1 MSYNNELK
9 LEFLSLSEN
18 EGFAR
23 SCVASFCLP
32 LNPSVEVITDIKTA
46 VSEAVTNCVVHAY
59 PKKIRKIEILVKLT
73 QNEIY
78 ISVKDFGVGIED
90 VIKAKE
96 PFYTSKPESER
107 SGMGFTVMESFM
119 DNVTVTSKINVG
131 TEVVLIKKLEEV
143 SEAVGG

>member
-32 LNPSVEVITDIKTA
+32 LNPSVEIITDIKTA

-59 PKKIRKIEILVKLT
+59 PNTVGKIEILVKLT

>member
-59 PKKIRKIEILVKLT
+59 PNTVGKIEILVKLT

-119 DNVTVTSKINVG
+119 DKVTVTSKINVG